1 MALGSCGHRI
11 THQLRPINM
20 NRRSI
25 LSETS
30 ILRPA
35 GSDVLLDTSGLLC
48 CLDASESRH
57 QAAVT
62 FFEAEPLKIT
72 HNYVLVEFVASAHA
86 RRYPRHIALSFVADL
101 ATQPNIDVVWVIIRF
116 SQNLHNSLRVSDYA
130 RKTLVP

>member
-1 MALGSCGHRI
+1 MDRKMLRFVEKRGIRTDQTPPARTEVLPARGEESKPVAHPCRGLGGHK
-11 THQLRPINM
+11 
-20 NRRSI
+20 
-25 LSETS
+25 
-30 ILRPA
+30 
-35 GSDVLLDTSGLLC
+35 
-48 CLDASESRH
+48 
-57 QAAVT
+57 AAVT
-62 FFEAEPLKIT
+62 FFEAEPLKNT